1 MDIKSMHYDLK
12 KKVNKVDSQK
22 YRNLRIP
29 EIDWSLNEAAELF
42 VKMVSMP
49 RLRNHL
55 GFETSQRSID
65 DIRTIVKTKES
76 ISVANNIMLLPT
88 DYKFFVEGDVV
99 MTKGSCKDIKG
110 DLFIRQHE
118 DNYENSPF
126 DKSSFKWREVNGVFN
141 EDGIQLDTQDFT
153 VSAVLLSYIKEM
165 PYMHNAED
173 FGTSGEYNL
182 PSGTPLTGTQDCVL
196 PEHTHREIVDIAVL
210 IITGELQIPDYQIK
224 QAKLNMNKLA

>member
-29 EIDWSLNEAAELF
+29 EIDWTLNEAAELF
-42 VKMVSMP
+42 VKIVSMP

-65 DIRTIVKTKES
+65 DIRTIVKTKETV
-76 ISVANNIMLLPT
+76 SVTNNIVPIPT
-88 DYKFFVEGDVV
+88 DYKYFVEADVL
-99 MTKGSCKDIKG
+99 MTKGKCKDIKG
-110 DLFIRQHE
+110 DLLIRQHE

-141 EDGIQLDTQDFT
+141 EDGIRLDTQDFT
-153 VSAVLLSYIKEM
+153 VSTALLSYIKEM
-165 PYMHNAED
+165 PYMHNAGD
-173 FGTSGEYNL
+173 FGTSGTYNL